1 MLGRAR
7 DCKAVATAC
16 TAAADAEISGAVDD
30 DDDDEEEESV

>member
-16 TAAADAEISGAVDD
+16 TAAADAEMSGGAV
-30 DDDDEEEESV
+30 DDEEEEESV